1 VSDSIVDDF
10 DARLTPDERDVVD
23 RAKEFGRQV
32 VAPSAAQW
40 EFERR
45 YPQDAIVAACDAG
58 LGSIELARDSGGLG
72 LRFPAKLRAVEE
84 LAKHDFAFAFA
95 LVNHHNAMQRIAAS
109 APAVGRRLVP
119 QMLTG
124 QRIGCSAY
132 TEPGHGSDLAAL
144 ETSARRVDGGWIL
157 NGEKCWITNAAVTDV
172 IIVLAQTEPA
182 KGPGGIASFV
192 VEAGRPG
199 FVRQADDLLRMAYAL
214 GVGGFRL
221 ENYFAPNEA
230 IVAAPGAGFK
240 QSLAGING
248 ARAYVAAMCAG
259 MLDAALHEA
268 VKAASAR
275 RAFGQPVI
283 DFQGLRWSLVD
294 AETDL
299 AALRL
304 LAYRAA
310 ILIDEGANAEEAA
323 ARAKKF
329 AGDRALA
336 HVAACIQALGARGLR
351 SDVPLMRHLTAC
363 KIACFT
369 DGTTEMMNER
379 LGKLMVRRHA
389 PS

>member
-1 VSDSIVDDF
+1 MSDSIFDDF
-10 DARLTPDERDVVD
+10 DARLTSDERALVEC
-23 RAKEFGRQV
+23 AKQFGRQV
-32 VAPSAAQW
+32 VAPNAAAW

-45 YPQDAIVAACDAG
+45 YPQDAIAAACAAG
-58 LGSIELARDSGGLG
+58 LGSIELAEDFGGLG
-72 LRFPAKLRAVEE
+72 LRFSAKLRAVEE

-95 LVNHHNAMQRIAAS
+95 LVNHHNAMQRIAHS
-109 APAVGRRLVP
+109 AAAIGRRLVP
-119 QMLTG
+119 QMLSG

-144 ETSARRVDGGWIL
+144 ETSARRVDDGWTL
-157 NGEKCWITNAAVTDV
+157 DGEKCWITNAAVADV
-172 IIVLAQTEPA
+172 IIVLAQTDPA

-192 VEAGRPG
+192 VEAQRPG
-199 FVRQADDLLRMAYAL
+199 FVRLQDDLLRQAYAL

-221 ENYFAPNEA
+221 DNYFAPDEA
-230 IVAAPGAGFK
+230 LVAPPGAGFK
-240 QSLAGING
+240 QSLVGING

-259 MLDAALHEA
+259 MLDSALDEA
-268 VKAASAR
+268 VRGASNR

-294 AETDL
+294 ADTDL

-310 ILIDEGANAEEAA
+310 IQIDEGANAEETA
-323 ARAKKF
+323 ARAKKV
-329 AGDRALA
+329 AGDRALG

-351 SDVPLMRHLTAC
+351 SDIPLMRHLAAC

>member
-10 DARLTPDERDVVD
+10 DARLTPDERALVE
-23 RAKEFGRQV
+23 RAHEFGRQV
-32 VAPSAAQW
+32 VAPSAARW

-45 YPQDAIVAACDAG
+45 YPKDAIAAACAAG
-58 LGSIELARDSGGLG
+58 LGSIELAKDFGGSG
-72 LRFPAKLRAVEE
+72 LRFSAKLRAVEE

-95 LVNHHNAMQRIAAS
+95 LVNHHNAVQRIAAS
-109 APAVGRRLVP
+109 APPIGRRLVP

-124 QRIGCSAY
+124 KWIGCSAY

-144 ETSARRVDGGWIL
+144 ETSARRVDGGWTL
-157 NGEKCWITNAAVTDV
+157 NGEKGWITNAAVADV
-172 IIVLAQTEPA
+172 IIVLAQTDPT

-192 VEAGRPG
+192 VEAQRPG
-199 FVRQADDLLRMAYAL
+199 FVRQADDLLRVAYAL

-221 ENYFAPNEA
+221 ENYFAPDEA
-230 IVAAPGAGFK
+230 LVAPPGAGFK
-240 QSLAGING
+240 QSLVGING

-259 MLDAALHEA
+259 MVDSAVNAA
-268 VKAASAR
+268 VNSASAR
-275 RAFGQPVI
+275 HAFGQPVI

-310 ILIDEGANAEEAA
+310 IQIDEGANAEEAA
-323 ARAKKF
+323 ARAKKY
-329 AGDRALA
+329 AGDRALS
-336 HVAACIQALGARGLR
+336 HLAACVQAMGARGLR
-351 SDVPLMRHLTAC
+351 SDIPLMRHLAAC

-379 LGKLMVRRHA
+379 LGRLLVRRYP

>member
-1 VSDSIVDDF
+1 MSDSIVDDF
-10 DARLTPDERDVVD
+10 DARLTPDERAVVD
-23 RAKEFGRQV
+23 RAKEFGRLV

-45 YPQDAIVAACDAG
+45 YPKDAMVAACAAG
-58 LGSIELARDSGGLG
+58 LGGIELAQDSGGLG
-72 LRFPAKLRAVEE
+72 MRFSAKLRAVEE
-84 LAKHDFAFAFA
+84 LARYDFAFAFA
-95 LVNHHNAMQRIAAS
+95 LVNHHNAVQRIAVS
-109 APAVGRRLVP
+109 APDIGRRLVP

-124 QRIGCSAY
+124 QLLGCSAY

-157 NGEKCWITNAAVTDV
+157 NGQKCWITNAAVADV

-192 VEAGRPG
+192 VETQRPG
-199 FVRQADDLLRMAYAL
+199 FVRQPDDLLRMAYAL

-221 ENYFAPNEA
+221 ENYFAPDEA
-230 IVAAPGAGFK
+230 IVAQPGAGFK
-240 QSLAGING
+240 QSLTGING

-259 MLDAALHEA
+259 MLESALHEA
-268 VKAASAR
+268 VQAAGAR
-275 RAFGQPVI
+275 RAFGQPII

-310 ILIDEGANAEEAA
+310 IQIDEGANAEKAA

-329 AGDRALA
+329 AGDRALG
-336 HVAACIQALGARGLR
+336 HVAACVQAIGARGLR
-351 SDVPLMRHLTAC
+351 SDIPLMRHLVAC

-389 PS
+389 PG